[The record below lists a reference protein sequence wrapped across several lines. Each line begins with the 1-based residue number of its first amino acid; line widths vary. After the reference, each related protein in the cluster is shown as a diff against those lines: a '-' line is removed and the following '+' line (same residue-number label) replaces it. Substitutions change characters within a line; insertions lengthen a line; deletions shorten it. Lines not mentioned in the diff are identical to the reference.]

1 MKLVT
6 SSWLWSAKT
15 RPWRRSTGPWAPS
28 VLWGSPLRHRRSLAP
43 WQLALT
49 RRTMLWREYE
59 PCRPRGLELFQNL
72 YETLFSLDS
81 ITLALQTAS
90 RLSQQAELGGILEEI
105 EVSCP
110 LGGAVIFIIRAK
122 KINFFSLFFRISQL
136 AWMILAVFISSLKK
150 GWRRP
155 PCLWRQRMLCQIT
168 WTLNLP
174 LRRYERRSFIN
185 LSFFEFLL

>member
-1 MKLVT
+1 
-6 SSWLWSAKT
+6 
-15 RPWRRSTGPWAPS
+15 
-28 VLWGSPLRHRRSLAP
+28 
-43 WQLALT
+43 
-49 RRTMLWREYE
+49 MLWREYE

-122 KINFFSLFFRISQL
+122 KTIYFPFFLGSH
-136 AWMILAVFISSLKK
+136 SSP
-150 GWRRP
+150 G
-155 PCLWRQRMLCQIT
+155 
-168 WTLNLP
+168 
-174 LRRYERRSFIN
+174 
-185 LSFFEFLL
+185 